1 MSKTIWL
8 TVSNT
13 IVKFKGHHIAFWAV
27 YHLVW
32 WTVYTGSIIPVI
44 ESFSEFHNI
53 VKYLGYVVFQALGVY
68 FCLYVLIPKLLE
80 KRKYVQFLGAIII
93 VLAVMSFFISTNY
106 YVAAAIAGKTPFELF
121 KIVPASPVI
130 IFMRNALPS
139 CVAAM
144 TLGMSI
150 KLAKNWQ
157 ESQKRQQVLEKE
169 KLETELKFLKS
180 QFNPHFLF
188 NTINSIFVLIDK
200 NTEMASDT
208 LVKFS
213 SLLRYQLYECDT
225 NTISLQKELSY
236 IESFMKL
243 ESLRQNKDFT
253 LRTHYPDAISKDLV
267 IAPFIL
273 IPFIENAFK
282 HLSHDKKQEKWID
295 VKVVIKDT
303 SLEFE
308 VRNSTNFEEDTSDI
322 NDGIYNGLGLK
333 NVNRR
338 LDIVYANNYTL
349 STIKK
354 EDTYSILLKLQLASN
369 IAIEFQN
376 IPV

>member
-1 MSKTIWL
+1 MNVTRI
-8 TVSNT
+8 
-13 IVKFKGHHIAFWAV
+13 
-27 YHLVW
+27 
-32 WTVYTGSIIPVI
+32 
-44 ESFSEFHNI
+44 
-53 VKYLGYVVFQALGVY
+53 
-68 FCLYVLIPKLLE
+68 
-80 KRKYVQFLGAIII
+80 R
-93 VLAVMSFFISTNY
+93 
-106 YVAAAIAGKTPFELF
+106 
-121 KIVPASPVI
+121 SP
-130 IFMRNALPS
+130 
-139 CVAAM
+139 
-144 TLGMSI
+144 
-150 KLAKNWQ
+150 
-157 ESQKRQQVLEKE
+157 
-169 KLETELKFLKS
+169 
-180 QFNPHFLF
+180 
-188 NTINSIFVLIDK
+188 
-200 NTEMASDT
+200 
-208 LVKFS
+208 
-213 SLLRYQLYECDT
+213 Y
-225 NTISLQKELSY
+225 
-236 IESFMKL
+236 
-243 ESLRQNKDFT
+243 
-253 LRTHYPDAISKDLV
+253 DLV